1 MSLFFA
7 FFTLT
12 RSSDF
17 SEGSVSFCNVHIK
30 VTEGNSSAGH
40 WYYSEKVITVEVVLV
55 DGVGVN
61 VK

>member
-17 SEGSVSFCNVHIK
+17 SEGFVSFNVHIK

-40 WYYSEKVITVEVVLV
+40 SYYSEKVITVEVVLV